1 MGTKEYTCESGC
13 GFCTCVSGSWTW
25 TDRRATNLARTW
37 SGGGSCA
44 GGRNCRA
51 RRAIRAVGQSMRMSS
66 VLLRPM
72 LVARWRVTLVL
83 RHIVTLLGVWRV
95 RRIRRTRSGY
105 GRIYR
110 YLGVR
115 LYMWC
120 VMMVILV
127 SILQGHGRTCCLS
140 HTDCSGVP

>member
-1 MGTKEYTCESGC
+1 
-13 GFCTCVSGSWTW
+13 
-25 TDRRATNLARTW
+25 
-37 SGGGSCA
+37 
-44 GGRNCRA
+44 
-51 RRAIRAVGQSMRMSS
+51 MRMSS

-72 LVARWRVTLVL
+72 LVARWRVTLVG
-83 RHIVTLLGVWRV
+83 HVVTLLGVGRV
-95 RRIRRTRSGY
+95 WRIRRTRGGY

-140 HTDCSGVP
+140 HTDCIGVLRFLRVVWSRTVFRTQMGHTR

>member
-1 MGTKEYTCESGC
+1 
-13 GFCTCVSGSWTW
+13 
-25 TDRRATNLARTW
+25 
-37 SGGGSCA
+37 
-44 GGRNCRA
+44 
-51 RRAIRAVGQSMRMSS
+51 MRMSS

-72 LVARWRVTLVL
+72 LIARRRVAWVL
-83 RHIVTLLGVWRV
+83 GHFVPLLRV
-95 RRIRRTRSGY
+95 RGVGRRIGRTRCGY

-115 LYMWC
+115 LYMWG

-140 HTDCSGVP
+140 HTDCTGVTLLRSVSLSRSKLRLQRAWTRREWIDAEVGRRRGDRGELRRSYFWLRAVRCNRCGI